1 MNLQDS
7 IPTAALTPT
16 PTTGNVTAI
25 PVLYSVFRT
34 LRAEKLSRLAYLAAL
49 MSVDSSEP
57 CLADDTLLAD
67 PARVAAAV
75 FRGVVLHDRQYLPI
89 ALNAW
94 PPYRYGTGRTLW
106 RSVKDAART
115 FVQPSDIDDEVRQ
128 QASVLIAEL
137 MREGGFLP
145 SRNENRRVRMGA
157 GNRPG
162 QLLSRSAILRND
174 GSQEVVSLVKFI
186 GERQFT
192 ILRQTREVGAEACAA
207 VREQTA
213 RNNAEVF
220 NQLGPDEPSTVAICL
235 EFGML
240 KAHLGL

>member
-7 IPTAALTPT
+7 IPTAALTSK
-16 PTTGNVTAI
+16 PTTGNDTVI

-106 RSVKDAART
+106 RSVKEAART
-115 FVQPSDIDDEVRQ
+115 FVQPSDIDEEVRQ

-137 MREGGFLP
+137 MREGGFLR

-157 GNRPG
+157 GNQPG
-162 QLLSRSAILRND
+162 QLLVRTAIHRQN
-174 GSQEVVSLVKFI
+174 GNREVVTLVKFI
-186 GERQFT
+186 GDRQFT
-192 ILRQTREVGAEACAA
+192 ILRQTHEAGTDACAA
-207 VREQTA
+207 VREQKA

-220 NQLGPDEPSTVAICL
+220 NCLGPDDPSTVDICL
-235 EFGML
+235 QFGML